1 MPSRRTGHFLLL
13 CLLSG
18 PAGLTAQ
25 TSSGTPRSLTL
36 AQALELAKQNSP
48 TYRQVLNDADPAS
61 AAVRAAKG
69 GMLPTVSTN
78 AGVGYTGSGRST
90 FGGSFFNQTSPT
102 MSSSYSINADWQL
115 NARTFMEPAQ
125 ARANERA
132 TEHRIGA
139 AAVTLTFD
147 VTTQYLN
154 TLRAAATV
162 EVARQQVD
170 RNREFLELAR
180 ARYQV
185 GQANLLDVRQAEVT
199 TARADVQ
206 LIQAQQQHSQAK
218 IELLRRIGL
227 SSAAD
232 IDSMRL
238 TEAFAL
244 AEPRYELEALRAQT
258 HSASPEL
265 GAAAATRE
273 AAAIGVRAARS
284 EYLPSLSVSTGL
296 SGFTQQFTN
305 ENALLNNALGGALS
319 NRANCEF
326 QNDILRRLS
335 SPHPAPGG
343 GIIADCN
350 AFAGLDAAGAQLLPE
365 NAQSLRESNS
375 VFPFNFTRQPWS
387 IRVGVSLP
395 IWDGWQR
402 SQRISQARAQEDDAR
417 EQVRAL
423 ELAIDGQV
431 HATLLSVRTAW
442 ATARIQDTNRGGAR
456 EQLQL
461 ARDRYRLGLGTAL
474 ELADAQ
480 NAVTQTEADYV
491 TAIYDYHLAVAGLEA
506 AVGRPLR

>member
-1 MPSRRTGHFLLL
+1 MPSRRTGRFLLL
-13 CLLSG
+13 CLLCG
-18 PAGLTAQ
+18 PTGLAAQ
-25 TSSGTPRSLTL
+25 ISQATPRSLTL
-36 AQALELAKQNSP
+36 AQALELAKLNSP
-48 TYRQVLNDADPAS
+48 TYRQSLNDADPAS
-61 AAVRAAKG
+61 ASVRAARG
-69 GMLPTVSTN
+69 GMLPTVSTS

-102 MSSSYSINADWQL
+102 VSSSYSINADWRL

-125 ARANERA
+125 ARATERA
-132 TEHRIGA
+132 TEENIA
-139 AAVTLTFD
+139 AAGVTLTFD

-170 RNREFLELAR
+170 RNNEFLELAR

-199 TARADVQ
+199 KARADVQ
-206 LIQAQQQHSQAK
+206 LMQAQQQHTQAK
-218 IELLRRIGL
+218 IELLRRMGL
-227 SSAAD
+227 SSNAD

-238 TEAFAL
+238 SESFNLTEPTYDL
-244 AEPRYELEALRAQT
+244 DALRVQARGGNPAIRA
-258 HSASPEL
+258 AS
-265 GAAAATRE
+265 ATRE
-273 AAAIGVRAARS
+273 AASIGVRAARS
-284 EYLPSLSVSTGL
+284 EYLPSFSVSTGL

-305 ENALLNNALGGALS
+305 EDALLNNALGGALS
-319 NRANCEF
+319 NRSNCEF

-350 AFAGLDAAGAQLLPE
+350 VFAGLDASGSQLLPE
-365 NAQSLRESNS
+365 NAQSLRASNS
-375 VFPFNFTRQPWS
+375 VFPFNFTKQPWS

-402 SQRISQARAQEDDAR
+402 SSRISQARAQEDDAR
-417 EQVRAL
+417 EQVRAQQL
-423 ELAIDGQV
+423 SIDGQV
-431 HATLLSVRTAW
+431 HASLLSVRTAW

-491 TAIYDYHLAVAGLEA
+491 TAIYDYHLAVVGLEA